1 MHYERK
7 YNFSSTC
14 GHRYCNLDFQSLA
27 GQKDAR

>member
-14 GHRYCNLDFQSLA
+14 GHRSRYLDFQSLA
-27 GQKDAR
+27 GQQDAR